1 MKKRLPVKFLKTL
14 LSINQ
19 NSGFTLIEILVTII
33 IIGILSAVA
42 WPSFINQS
50 NKAKE
55 SEAKIYVGTV
65 NRAQQAYRLE
75 NSSFAS
81 SISQLSISIHNT
93 ASYTYN
99 IDGASATRA
108 RFTATPATIDLKAF
122 SGCVS
127 ANPGDSVTGAIFLA
141 TPTSGTSNASA
152 PTCPS

>member
-1 MKKRLPVKFLKTL
+1 MKKRLLVKYLRIL
-14 LSINQ
+14 PIVNQ
-19 NSGFTLIEILVTII
+19 TSGFTLIELLVTII
-33 IIGILSAVA
+33 IIGILSAIV

-50 NKAKE
+50 NRAKE

-75 NSSFAS
+75 NSSFAIN
-81 SISQLSISIHNT
+81 ISQLSISIYNT

-108 RFTATPATIDLKAF
+108 RFTATPTTIDLKAF

-152 PTCPS
+152 PACPS

>member
-1 MKKRLPVKFLKTL
+1 MKKRLPVIQLRTL
-14 LSINQ
+14 LIKKQ
-19 NSGFTLIEILVTII
+19 NSGFTLIELLVTIV
-33 IIGILSAVA
+33 IIGILSAIA

-50 NKAKE
+50 NRAKE
-55 SEAKIYVGTV
+55 SEAKIYVGTA

-81 SISQLSISIHNT
+81 SISQLSVSIYNT

-99 IDGASATRA
+99 IDGASNTMA

-127 ANPGDSVTGAIFLA
+127 ANPGDSVTNAIFLA
-141 TPTSGTSNASA
+141 TPTTGTSIASA
-152 PTCPS
+152 PACP